1 MAIRQYIGAR
11 YVPKF
16 FENSETGDSTW
27 ASNTFYEALTMVT
40 WNNLTYTSK
49 IPVPASVG
57 NPASAPQYWVITS
70 NVNAQIDQ
78 LQQEVGELSDSVED
92 IDGRVEDVEGV
103 LNGKFENDVLKLS
116 AGGTGANSAA
126 GAREALG
133 LGSLALEDTAP
144 ISKGGTGANNA
155 AGARSALGL
164 GAVALEDVLPINKGG
179 TGATNAQQARLN
191 LGASLIEYGTDGL
204 WKYRKYDD
212 GTYDAWYEGNINLN
226 TGTAYAGGYSHQS
239 TAALTPP
246 SFSTNVTSMTGAA
259 NSGVITAY
267 LGRANDYTTYWF
279 NGVAA
284 AVNNLAVRIDMHGT
298 WE

>member
-27 ASNTFYEALTMVT
+27 APNTSYEALTMVT

-49 IPVPASVG
+49 VPVPASAG

-78 LQQEVGELSDSVED
+78 LQQEVGELSDTVED

-103 LNGKFENDVLKLS
+103 LNGKFEDDALKIS
-116 AGGTGANSAA
+116 AGGTGAKTVA
-126 GAREALG
+126 GARAALG
-133 LGSLALEDTAP
+133 LGALALENTAP
-144 ISKGGTGANNA
+144 IDKGGTGANTA
-155 AGARSALGL
+155 AGARAALGL
-164 GAVALEDVLPINKGG
+164 GAVALENVVPIEKGG

-191 LGASLIEYGTDGL
+191 LGASLLEYGTDGL

-212 GTYDAWYEGNINLN
+212 GTYHAWYEGNINLN

-246 SFSTNVTSMTGAA
+246 SFSAAVTSMIGGA
-259 NSGVITAY
+259 NSGVIMAY
-267 LGRANDYTTYWF
+267 LGHAADFSTYWL

-284 AVNNLAVRIDMHGT
+284 AVNSVAVRLDMFGT